1 LLRFIFTLEPHNLIT
16 ITSGIV
22 VRGLPISVLARSEDK
37 WVYYKYD
44 GWKNLCAL
52 LNCLLN
58 DRTKPQMAKN
68 KSLFTLHN
76 L

>member
-1 LLRFIFTLEPHNLIT
+1 
-16 ITSGIV
+16 
-22 VRGLPISVLARSEDK
+22 VLARFEDK

-76 L
+76 LNSPFHPPSENEKAEEVGSYCSGC